1 LFIRAS
7 LKAGGVDPPRSR
19 RTRMKLHAN
28 ARTCPKSRRLLVDRI
43 EGGWSLKTAAEA
55 AGVSERTAA
64 KWMARWREE
73 GEPGLEDR
81 SSAPKRVP
89 GRLPAERLAAVEV
102 LRRLRMTAAEIAEV
116 LGMALST
123 VSRWLARIGLGKRSR
138 LAPPEPPNR
147 YERKRPGELI
157 HVDVKKLGRISARGA
172 GHRVTGNRKSQF
184 SLGPEDDRKRVTGW
198 EFVHVCV
205 DDATRL
211 AYVEVLADEKGA
223 TAAGFLRRA
232 VAWFKGMGIGVERV
246 LSDNGACYR
255 SEVHA
260 RACAELSMRHLFTRP
275 YRPRTNGKAER
286 FIQTLTDRW
295 AYGAIYGS
303 SAERTAALPGWL
315 DHYNFKR
322 RHGSLGHRPPAARL
336 AELEQRSE

>member
-1 LFIRAS
+1 
-7 LKAGGVDPPRSR
+7 
-19 RTRMKLHAN
+19 MKLHAN
-28 ARTCPKSRRLLVDRI
+28 ARTCPKSRRLLVDRL
-43 EGGWSLKTAAEA
+43 EGDWSLRSAAEA

-64 KWMARWREE
+64 KWLARWRDE
-73 GEPGLEDR
+73 GEAGLDDR

-89 GRLPAERLAAVEV
+89 SRLAADRLEAIEA

-123 VSRWLARIGLGKRSR
+123 VSRWLAKIGLGKRSR
-138 LAPPEPPNR
+138 LEPPEPPNR

-157 HVDVKKLGRISARGA
+157 HVDVKKLGRISRRGA
-172 GHRVTGNRKSQF
+172 GHRVTGNRKSQIKTT
-184 SLGPEDDRKRVTGW
+184 GGIGVTGW

-211 AYVEVLADEKGA
+211 AYAEVLPDEKGA

-232 VAWFKGMGIGVERV
+232 VDWFKGMGIGAERV

-255 SEVHA
+255 SDVHA
-260 RACAELSMRHLFTRP
+260 QACAELEMRHLFTRP

-286 FIQTLTDRW
+286 FIQTLTNRW

-315 DHYNFKR
+315 DHYNFRR
-322 RHGSLGHRPPAARL
+322 RHGSLGHRPPGARL
-336 AELEQRSE
+336 AELEQRGE

>member
-1 LFIRAS
+1 
-7 LKAGGVDPPRSR
+7 
-19 RTRMKLHAN
+19 MKLHAN
-28 ARTCPKSRRLLVDRI
+28 ARTCPNSRRLLVRRI
-43 EGGWSLKTAAEA
+43 EEENWSLRAAAEA

-64 KWMARWREE
+64 KWRARWRAE
-73 GEPGLEDR
+73 GESALIDR
-81 SSAPKRVP
+81 SSAPRSRP
-89 GRLPAERLAAVEV
+89 TQLPADRVRAIEA

-116 LGMALST
+116 LGLALST
-123 VSRWLARIGLGKRSR
+123 VSRWLKKIGLGKRSR
-138 LAPPEPPNR
+138 LEPPEPPNR

-157 HVDVKKLGRISARGA
+157 HVDVKKLGRILAA
-172 GHRVTGNRKSQF
+172 GHRVTGRRKSQVNTRK
-184 SLGPEDDRKRVTGW
+184 ERKRHGKAGW

-211 AYVEVLADEKGA
+211 AYVEVLSDERGS

-232 VAWFKGMGIGVERV
+232 AAWFASMGITVERV

-255 SEVHA
+255 SRAHA
-260 RACAELSMRHLFTRP
+260 EACRELGMRHLRTRP

-286 FIQTLTDRW
+286 FIQTLTNRW

-315 DHYNFKR
+315 DHYNFRR
-322 RHGSLGHRPPAARL
+322 RHGSLGHQPPAARL
-336 AELEQRSE
+336 AELEQRPG

>member
-1 LFIRAS
+1 
-7 LKAGGVDPPRSR
+7 
-19 RTRMKLHAN
+19 MKLHAN
-28 ARTCPKSRRLLVDRI
+28 ARTCPKSRRLLVERI
-43 EGGWSLKTAAEA
+43 EGGWSLTTAAEA
-55 AGVSERTAA
+55 AGVSERTAG
-64 KWMARWREE
+64 KWLARWRAE
-73 GEPGLEDR
+73 GEAGLEDR

-89 GRLPAERLAAVEV
+89 ARLAAERLAAIEA
-102 LRRLRMTAAEIAEV
+102 LRRLRMTAAEIAEI

-138 LAPPEPPNR
+138 LTPPEPPNR

-157 HVDVKKLGRISARGA
+157 HVDVKKLGRIDGV
-172 GHRVTGNRKSQF
+172 GHRVSGSRASQHRRRKGRRSGA
-184 SLGPEDDRKRVTGW
+184 LGW

-211 AYVEVLADEKGA
+211 AYVEVLGDEKGPA
-223 TAAGFLRRA
+223 AAGFLRRA
-232 VAWFKGMGIGVERV
+232 VAWLASMGGNVERV

-255 SEVHA
+255 SLTHA
-260 RACAELSMRHLFTRP
+260 EACRELGLRHLFTRP

-286 FIQTLTDRW
+286 FIQTMTNDW

-315 DHYNFKR
+315 DHYNFRR

-336 AELEQRSE
+336 AELEQPRE